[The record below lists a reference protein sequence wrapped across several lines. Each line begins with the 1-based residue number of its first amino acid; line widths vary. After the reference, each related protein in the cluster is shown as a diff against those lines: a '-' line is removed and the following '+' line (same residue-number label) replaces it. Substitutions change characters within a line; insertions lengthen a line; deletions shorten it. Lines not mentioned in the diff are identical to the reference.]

1 MELPVKK
8 ERNVGIEVFRCVT
21 MIMIVMLHLT
31 GQGGVLTG
39 AYYYGSR
46 GSYAAAYYLKTIGYC
61 SVNCYAVISGFVN
74 TERNFRFRKIFA
86 LWLEV
91 VFWLLIPALVCH
103 LFIPSVTVT
112 KEKWLEAFFPV
123 SNRAYWYFNG
133 YILLFALMP
142 ILNRGL
148 EQISAKQHRTILYF
162 LFGAVC
168 FLPFIGGADAFVTS
182 SGYSGI
188 WLIILYLFGA
198 YFRLHGIPKFARS
211 YVTIPIFFGCATA
224 AWALDLLRID
234 LNKAGKI
241 KSADFIYKFLDR
253 TLSYISPFMVVMAI
267 ALLCFFAQV
276 RVKGKPV
283 RTVLTIM
290 GRATFGVYLFH
301 VGDMI
306 WVHWLKSRYVDYGK
320 MPAFKLLLAVIG
332 TSILLF
338 LVWDALSVARIYLFR
353 GIGMAFKRKK
363 KDEPGSDQDGSS
375 APQAR

>member
-21 MIMIVMLHLT
+21 MIMIIMLHLT
-31 GQGGVLTG
+31 GQGGVLSG
-39 AYYYGSR
+39 AAGSR

-91 VFWLLIPALVCH
+91 VFWLLIPALICH

-142 ILNRGL
+142 FLNRGM
-148 EQISAKQHRTILYF
+148 EQLDERQHRMILYF
-162 LFGAVC
+162 LFGTVC
-168 FLPFIGGADAFVTS
+168 FLPFIGGADAFVTN

-188 WLIILYLFGA
+188 WLIILYVFGA
-198 YFRLHGIPKFARS
+198 YFRLHGIPKFARW
-211 YVTIPIFFGCATA
+211 YVTIPTFFGCATA
-224 AWALDLLRID
+224 SWMLDSLRLDLY
-234 LNKAGKI
+234 KAGKI
-241 KSADFIYKFLDR
+241 KSTDFIYKFLDR
-253 TLSYISPFMVVMAI
+253 TLSYISPFMVVMAVC
-267 ALLCFFAQV
+267 LLCFFAQI
-276 RVKGKPV
+276 RVKPKPI

-306 WVHWLKSRYVDYGK
+306 WVHWLKNRYVDYGK
-320 MPAFKLLLAVIG
+320 MPPVKLLLAVIG
-332 TSILLF
+332 ISILLF
-338 LVWDALSVARIYLFR
+338 LAWDALSIARIYLFR
-353 GIGMAFKRKK
+353 LVAMPFNRKK
-363 KDEPGSDQDGSS
+363 KNGPGSGSDTKS
-375 APQAR
+375 PAKT